1 MPFDSEGVF
10 SRLHNWE
17 DDRINDID
25 IVTDHMDEED
35 DNFADG
41 LSQCFLKNGNSK
53 MEGNIDVGN
62 FKVINVADGALPSDA
77 VNRGQLDKSSSDS
90 QSIIKEII
98 NSMVKVGDI
107 KASVLAENHDNWLLC
122 NGQEV
127 SRNTYSELF
136 EVIGEQFGAG
146 NGVTTFNVPDYRGK
160 FLRGLGGDSAETM
173 SETQQEGLPNITG
186 SYAASRNVW
195 TNPSVT
201 GAFAQSTYLGDNGSD
216 YGSNGGNYN
225 INFDASGS
233 NEIYGASAHVTPIN
247 QAVNFF
253 IKALKEE

>member
-53 MEGNIDVGN
+53 MEGNLNVGN
-62 FKVINVADGALPSDA
+62 FKLVNVADGALPSDA
-77 VNRGQLDKSSSDS
+77 VNRGQLDKTTADNTTNMK
-90 QSIIKEII
+90 QILNELVEI
-98 NSMVKVGDI
+98 GDI
-107 KASVLAENHDNWLLC
+107 KPSLLSENHGNWLLC

-127 SRNTYSELF
+127 SRNTYSDLF
-136 EVIGEQFGAG
+136 EVIGENFGEG

-160 FLRGLGGDSAETM
+160 FLRGLGSNSASSIYTA
-173 SETQQEGLPNITG
+173 QDEGLPNITG
-186 SYAASRNVW
+186 SINILLQRHGEKSAN
-195 TNPSVT
+195 
-201 GAFAQSTYLGDNGSD
+201 GAFEMTTTN
-216 YGSNGGNYN
+216 SNGGDYTSVGPQA
-225 INFDASGS
+225 NFSLDASRS
-233 NEIYGASAHVTPIN
+233 SSIYGASEHVTPENYAIN
-247 QAVNFF
+247 WF
-253 IKALKEE
+253 IKAKKEE